1 MTEENRNQEFRLKNT
16 DKQRNPFVEKKKS
29 QYEMMIKKHKKAC
42 IALNF
47 IKHLLI

>member
-16 DKQRNPFVEKKKS
+16 DKQRNPFVEKKS
-29 QYEMMIKKHKKAC
+29 QNEMMIKKHKKAC